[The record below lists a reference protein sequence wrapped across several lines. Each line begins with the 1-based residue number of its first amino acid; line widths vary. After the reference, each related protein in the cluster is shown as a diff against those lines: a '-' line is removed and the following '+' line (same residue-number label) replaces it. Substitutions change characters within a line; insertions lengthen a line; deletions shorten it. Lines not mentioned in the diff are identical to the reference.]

1 MHRRCL
7 DLNETITPC
16 VPPQK
21 TLIKRSSSEGEGR
34 MIIPTIP
41 QSLNSDYVEVKMVV
55 IQVGLDFL
63 AM

>member
-1 MHRRCL
+1 
-7 DLNETITPC
+7 
-16 VPPQK
+16 
-21 TLIKRSSSEGEGR
+21 

-55 IQVGLDFL
+55 IQVGVIL

>member
-1 MHRRCL
+1 
-7 DLNETITPC
+7 
-16 VPPQK
+16 
-21 TLIKRSSSEGEGR
+21 